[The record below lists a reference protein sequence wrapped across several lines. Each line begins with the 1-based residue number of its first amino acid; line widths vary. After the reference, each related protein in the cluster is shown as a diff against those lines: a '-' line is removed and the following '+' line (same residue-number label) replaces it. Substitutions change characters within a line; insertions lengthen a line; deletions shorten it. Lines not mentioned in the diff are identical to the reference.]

1 MSNAST
7 TTAPHTA
14 LVVVVEDD
22 ASLRDDLSFQL
33 QHHGFQVVAFA
44 DAHGL
49 YRHMATHK
57 AAAVV
62 LDIGLP
68 GEDGLSIARLLRGHD
83 AQMGIV
89 FLTARAQR
97 EDRLTGLQTGADA
110 YLTKPVDLDELV
122 LLLRRLLA
130 RQQGGRTDGP
140 TTDSAPYG
148 GATPVGAGAS
158 SWKLHT
164 DRALLLSPEGHVIR
178 LTVVEMQLLANL
190 AQHQG
195 RPVKPVAL
203 ARGMGMAADE
213 WNHHRMEVIVSRLRH
228 KVERE
233 TGLKAPIRT
242 LRGEGYAWTAEEP
255 RPTS

>member
-1 MSNAST
+1 MSNSPQT
-7 TTAPHTA
+7 NPHTA
-14 LVVVVEDD
+14 LVAVVEDD
-22 ASLRDDLSFQL
+22 AALRDELSFQL
-33 QHHGFQVVAFA
+33 RHHGFQVVAFA
-44 DAHGL
+44 DAYGL
-49 YRHMATHK
+49 YRHMATNK
-57 AAAVV
+57 VAAVV

-83 AQMGIV
+83 AQLGIV

-130 RQQGGRTDGP
+130 RLQGLRQD
-140 TTDSAPYG
+140 
-148 GATPVGAGAS
+148 GATAATAPGGDARPEGTETAI
-158 SWKLHT
+158 WKLHT

-178 LTVVEMQLLANL
+178 LTVVEMQLLATL
-190 AQHQG
+190 AQRQG

-203 ARGMGMAADE
+203 ARGMGVAADE
-213 WNHHRMEVIVSRLRH
+213 WNQHRMEVIVSRLRN
-228 KVERE
+228 KVERD

-255 RPTS
+255 RPAS